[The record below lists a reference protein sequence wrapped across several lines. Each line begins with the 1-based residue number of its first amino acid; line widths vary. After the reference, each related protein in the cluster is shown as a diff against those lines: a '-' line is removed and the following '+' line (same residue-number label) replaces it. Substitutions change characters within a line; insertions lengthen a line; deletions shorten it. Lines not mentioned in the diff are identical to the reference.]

1 VPHRGADIAYWA
13 GLPANLLDRALVG
26 FGGNTSFLNALKR
39 ASPTWR
45 DISIQFV
52 ERAAPPLKI
61 RTFFETERLGN
72 ILVRSSQLDLT
83 LLIIMQVVDKDS
95 ARLYLPNERFT
106 GVANSNHKTMCK
118 FDVADSQRYSP
129 VWNAVRDMETWL
141 KKPSLCVCR
150 LFSVNYVQ
158 NFGRYL
164 ELEGLSSIIK
174 FMDEVNSCIPY

>member
-1 VPHRGADIAYWA
+1 MITAWNQSNNYGGLLQNIRGLVFFGVPHRGADIAYWA
-13 GLPANLLDRALVG
+13 GLPANLLDHALMG

-52 ERAAPPLKI
+52 ERAVPPLKI

-72 ILVRSSQLDLT
+72 ILVCSSELDLR

-95 ARLYLPNERFT
+95 TRLYLPNERFT

-118 FDVADSQRYSP
+118 FDVTDSQRYSP
-129 VWNAVRDMETWL
+129 VWNAVRDMAQEVITMCMS
-141 KKPSLCVCR
+141 SL
-150 LFSVNYVQ
+150 
-158 NFGRYL
+158 
-164 ELEGLSSIIK
+164 
-174 FMDEVNSCIPY
+174 

>member
-72 ILVRSSQLDLT
+72 IL
-83 LLIIMQVVDKDS
+83 VVDKDS